1 MTDNGQ
7 ERDGSRQLSALRQL
21 QILDTQPEAEFDSI
35 AMLAARICNLPAA
48 FMGFSDENRI
58 WFKATVGMAES
69 PREIPGGLSFC
80 RTIHLKDKVFV
91 LEDTHQHPELALNPV
106 LLQLKIRFLA
116 SAEIEDESGLVVGYL
131 CVFDTKPGFLTTSQL
146 QSLHMLAMQASS
158 LLKLR
163 IQLIQNKE
171 REYREAENQMRTIFR
186 NSIDAVVVTDSTD
199 NILLWNAKAEAIF
212 GWKESEVSGKR
223 FGKLCNV
230 KISFDD
236 FAGESRTPLLA
247 HKHDLGRAVEA
258 TAINKL
264 GESLEVALSI
274 SPANI
279 SDRAY
284 YIIFISDIT
293 ERKFAARELDLQ
305 KEFYENILNNIP
317 TDIAVFDAN
326 HRYLFVN
333 PTAIKNPELRS
344 YIIGKDDF
352 EYSRYRNRDIAGA
365 QLRREKFIEAKE
377 KAKEIRWEDSI
388 EAPDGTTFTHLRRMF
403 PVHDEHGNLSMVI
416 GFGVDI
422 TDRKELEEKQSALL
436 KQLSVQNTQL
446 IDFCNIV
453 SHNLRAPLVNISL
466 LVDFIET
473 CGEPEEQR
481 QLISKLNPVL
491 ENLNTTF
498 NELVESIQ
506 IRQDVEIQSEKIV
519 LEDYILRTLES
530 LEQEINKSMAIIE
543 VDIENA
549 PELRYPPKYINSVL
563 QNLVSNA
570 LKYQSPDRS
579 PHIRISTKSVG
590 NRIILSVQDNGLGI
604 DLKRH
609 KDSLFKIG
617 KVFHHHPNAK
627 GFGLFMIKTH
637 IESMGGRIWVESI
650 PDEGTTFFVEFT
662 NQHTR

>member
-1 MTDNGQ
+1 MTNNPN
-7 ERDGSRQLSALRQL
+7 DGTSRQQIHALKQL
-21 QILDTQPEAEFDSI
+21 QILDTQPEAEFDSL
-35 AMLAARICNLPAA
+35 AVLAARICGMPSA
-48 FMGFSDENRI
+48 FIGFSDENRI
-58 WFKATVGMAES
+58 WFKARFGMDEAF
-69 PREIPGGLSFC
+69 REIPGGLEFC
-80 RTIHLKDKVFV
+80 RSVHRHGKVFV
-91 LEDTHQHPELALNPV
+91 IGDIAQHPKLAANTAIS
-106 LLQLKIRFLA
+106 QHGIRFLA
-116 SAEIEDESGLVVGYL
+116 SAGLEDENGLTVGYL
-131 CVFDTKPGFLTTSQL
+131 CVFDTKTGSLSDEQTE
-146 QSLHMLAMQASS
+146 SLHMLAMQASS
-158 LLKLR
+158 MLRLRTQLLED
-163 IQLIQNKE
+163 KE
-171 REYREAENQMRTIFR
+171 REYREGEKQMRTIFR
-186 NSIDAVVVTDSTD
+186 NSIDAVVVTDARD
-199 NILLWNAKAEAIF
+199 CIVQWNAKAEEIF
-212 GWKESEVSGKR
+212 GWKEQEVTGKR

-236 FAGESRTPLLA
+236 FTGETRTPLLA
-247 HKHDLGRAVEA
+247 QKHDLGRAVEA
-258 TAINKL
+258 TALNRQGSIMD
-264 GESLEVALSI
+264 VALSI
-274 SPANI
+274 SPAHI

-293 ERKFAARELDLQ
+293 ERKFAARELDRQ
-305 KEFYENILNNIP
+305 KAFYENILNNIP
-317 TDIAVFDAN
+317 TDIAVFNAD
-326 HRYLFVN
+326 HKYIFVN
-333 PTAIKNPELRS
+333 PTAIRNPDLRR

-352 EYSRYRNRDIAGA
+352 EYSQYRKRDDAVA
-365 QLRREKFIEAKE
+365 RLRREKFLEARDKG
-377 KAKEIRWEDSI
+377 KEIRWEDSI
-388 EAPDGTTFTHLRRMF
+388 EMPDGTTFTHLRRMF
-403 PVHDEHGNLSMVI
+403 PVHDESGDLSMVI

-466 LVDFIET
+466 LVEFIET

-506 IRQDVEIQSEKIV
+506 IRQDLEIQSERIV

-530 LEQEINKSMAIIE
+530 LEQEINKSSAIIE
-543 VDIENA
+543 VDIEDA
-549 PELRYPPKYINSVL
+549 PELRYPAKYINSIL
-563 QNLVSNA
+563 QNLVSNS
-570 LKYQSPDRS
+570 LKYQSPARN
-579 PHIRISTKSVG
+579 PHIRITTKRMG

-627 GFGLFMIKTH
+627 GFGLFMVKTH
-637 IESMGGRIWVESI
+637 IESMGGRIWVEGA
-650 PDEGTTFFVEFT
+650 PDEGATFFVEFI

>member
-1 MTDNGQ
+1 MIKNPTGGPDQ
-7 ERDGSRQLSALRQL
+7 QIYALKQL

-35 AMLAARICNLPAA
+35 AVLAARLCGMPCA
-48 FMGFSDENRI
+48 FIGFTDEHRI
-58 WFKATVGMAES
+58 WLKARHGMDS
-69 PREIPGGLSFC
+69 HFQEIPAGVDFC
-80 RTIHLKDKVFV
+80 RKVH
-91 LEDTHQHPELALNPV
+91 HQGKVSFIPDVSENEALTGNPSMIEYG
-106 LLQLKIRFLA
+106 IRSLA
-116 SAEIEDESGLVVGYL
+116 SAELEDENGTVVGYL
-131 CVFDTKPGFLTTSQL
+131 CVFDTKPRILTEEQRS
-146 QSLHMLAMQASS
+146 SLGMLAAQASA
-158 LLKLR
+158 LLRLR
-163 IQLIQNKE
+163 SQLIQDKE
-171 REYREAENQMRTIFR
+171 REYRESEKQMSTIFR
-186 NSIDAVVVTDSTD
+186 NSIDAVVVTDSRDT
-199 NILLWNAKAEAIF
+199 ILQWNAKAESIF
-212 GWKESEVSGKR
+212 GWKTQEVVGKR

-236 FAGESRTPLLA
+236 FAGETRSTILGQ
-247 HKHDLGRAVEA
+247 KHDLGRAVEA
-258 TAINKL
+258 TALDKQGNT
-264 GESLEVALSI
+264 LEVALSI

-279 SDRAY
+279 YDRAY

-293 ERKFAARELDLQ
+293 ERKFAARELDRQ

-317 TDIAVFDAN
+317 TDIAVFDTD

-333 PTAIKNPELRS
+333 PTAIKNPELRQ

-352 EYSRYRNRDIAGA
+352 EYSQYRKRDDAIAK
-365 QLRREKFIEAKE
+365 LRREKFLEAKE
-377 KAKEIRWEDSI
+377 KAREIRWEDSV
-388 EAPDGTTFTHLRRMF
+388 ETPEGAVYTHLRRMF
-403 PVHDEHGNLSMVI
+403 PVHDENGSLSMVI

-466 LVDFIET
+466 LVEFIET

-506 IRQDVEIQSEKIV
+506 IRQDLEIQSERIV

-530 LEQEINKSMAIIE
+530 LEQEINKSGAVIE
-543 VDIENA
+543 VDIEAA
-549 PELRYPPKYINSVL
+549 PELRYPAKYINSIL
-563 QNLVSNA
+563 QNLVSNS

-579 PHIRISTKSVG
+579 PHIQIATIRSG
-590 NRIILSVQDNGLGI
+590 NRIILSVKDNGLGI

-627 GFGLFMIKTH
+627 GFGLFMVKTH
-637 IESMGGRIWVESI
+637 IESMGGRIWLESA
-650 PDEGTTFFVEFT
+650 PDQGTTFFVEFI
-662 NQHTR
+662 NQHAR